1 MYIRKQPARRKA
13 KGQVWQ
19 EDKIVRSGL
28 EARGLK
34 TLNKLQIDYEYE
46 PKHRKLT
53 WEKPSTLHKYLP
65 DVMIG
70 NTCIEL
76 KGYWDTNSRLKM
88 KLLVEQHPEIEFI
101 MVFQKDQP
109 IRKGSKTKYSDYCN
123 KLGIKWILEDN
134 FEQFLKQRYK
144 I

>member
-1 MYIRKQPARRKA
+1 MYVRKQPVRRKA

-19 EDKIVRSGL
+19 EDKVVRSGL

-34 TLNKLQIDYEYE
+34 TLNKLRISYEYE
-46 PKHRKLT
+46 PKDKKLT
-53 WEKPSTLHKYLP
+53 WEKPATVHKYLA
-65 DVMIG
+65 DIMIG

-76 KGYWDTNSRLKM
+76 KGYWDRNSMIKM
-88 KLLVEQHPEIEFI
+88 RCLVEQHPEIEFI

-109 IRKGSKTKYSDYCN
+109 VRKGAKMKYSDYCN
-123 KLGIKWILEDN
+123 KYGIKWILEDN
-134 FEQFLKQRYK
+134 FEQFLRQRYD

>member
-1 MYIRKQPARRKA
+1 MHVRKQPARRKA

-19 EDKIVRSGL
+19 EDKVVRSGL

-34 TLNKLQIDYEYE
+34 TLNKLRIDYEYE
-46 PKHRKLT
+46 PKHKKLD
-53 WEKPSTLHKYLP
+53 WVKPSTPHKYLP

-76 KGYWDTNSRLKM
+76 KGYWDANSRLKM

-123 KLGIKWILEDN
+123 KIGIKWILEDN
-134 FEQFLKQRYK
+134 FEQFLKQKYG